1 VMELAEL
8 IEGLPTLWP
17 MPLASESF
25 SDLRDV
31 PTVRELKMVHDVL
44 ALYTSFATSL
54 YQAVAAECRPV
65 MRQRRADDPTNLD
78 AGANGGSRAYPS
90 AINSDRVSVGVIGA
104 GQVGRTVVNMLLDTD
119 MIRPED
125 IVVSTRQPNQFTEIT
140 SRTGAWFKVS
150 VGFNNTSCAEHADVL
165 IICVPPASIQNV
177 AKEVSASLRA
187 TSLVLSI
194 CSGMQ
199 CAKVRQIFGT
209 EAATSL
215 SVDGRFVRDHVTKC
229 DEMMVE
235 EDVEKV
241 QWITRENLTQKEATV
256 NEMLYAIARALEGHN
271 FGKEAEND
279 AMAMKGD
286 KEEQEQASLGAC
298 YDLLERHFGDVDTA
312 LEKFYQ
318 QPGLPGILAE
328 LAET

>member
-1 VMELAEL
+1 
-8 IEGLPTLWP
+8 
-17 MPLASESF
+17 
-25 SDLRDV
+25 
-31 PTVRELKMVHDVL
+31 
-44 ALYTSFATSL
+44 
-54 YQAVAAECRPV
+54 
-65 MRQRRADDPTNLD
+65 
-78 AGANGGSRAYPS
+78 
-90 AINSDRVSVGVIGA
+90 
-104 GQVGRTVVNMLLDTD
+104 
-119 MIRPED
+119 
-125 IVVSTRQPNQFTEIT
+125 
-140 SRTGAWFKVS
+140 
-150 VGFNNTSCAEHADVL
+150 VL